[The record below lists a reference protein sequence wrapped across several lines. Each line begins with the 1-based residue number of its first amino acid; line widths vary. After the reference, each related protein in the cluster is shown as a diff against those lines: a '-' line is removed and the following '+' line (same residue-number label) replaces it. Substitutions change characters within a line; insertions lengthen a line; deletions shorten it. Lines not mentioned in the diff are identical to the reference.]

1 MRSEIVLAALH
12 AKNRFELCHQA
23 SKVVRMLHNPGTRIQ
38 DTTNDALRRL
48 ASTERQEGSIGAEN
62 TKDAAEPE
70 AEPEQ
75 FVVKS

>member
-12 AKNRFELCHQA
+12 TTNRVMLCHLA
-23 SKVVRMLHNPGTRIQ
+23 FKAIRKLHNPGTRIQ

-62 TKDAAEPE
+62 TNDAASSIP
-70 AEPEQ
+70 
-75 FVVKS
+75 K